1 MEVAFLI
8 GRVIVAIFYISSGI
22 RQFTNLKMQSAHAAS
37 KGVPLPN
44 IAVPFT
50 GLLLIVG
57 GALIGLGFYPT
68 IGAICILVFL
78 LPTTFMMHN
87 FWSVQDPKQKMN
99 DTVNFTK
106 NWALMG
112 YTLMILAIPQ
122 PWAFSI

>member
-1 MEVAFLI
+1 MDVAFLI
-8 GRVIVAIFYISSGI
+8 GRIIVGIFYINSGI

-44 IAVPFT
+44 IAVSFT
-50 GLLLIVG
+50 GLLLLAG
-57 GALIGLGFYPT
+57 GALIGLGFYPA

-87 FWSVQDPKQKMN
+87 FWAVQDPKQKMS
-99 DTVNFTK
+99 DMVNFFK

-112 YTLMILAIPQ
+112 YTLMIVAIPQ
-122 PWAFSI
+122 PWPFSV